1 MAVFVTTENQ
11 VILWRM
17 LQQHPQF
24 YNMEFS
30 QKNELFRKTIEA
42 IYFENEHVQL
52 NYQQLIE
59 LNKKTIRGI
68 LDRVIQPMNKIVVES
83 SEDRSVREFR
93 EREEV
98 YQKMTKKPDLPDAK
112 KMFEEPVVDDDVIT
126 NMEERLLQ
134 YQSQRSL
141 DISNI
146 EIQQNQHNQDKNQN
160 QSMVEE
166 MMKKIQEL
174 EQRVAALETN
184 LN

>member
-1 MAVFVTTENQ
+1 VTTENQ
-11 VILWRM
+11 DILWRM

-30 QKNELFRKTIEA
+30 QKNELFRKTIET
-42 IYFENEHVQL
+42 IYFENEHVQQL
-52 NYQQLIE
+52 NYQQLQE
-59 LNKKTIRGI
+59 LNKKAIRGI
-68 LDRVIQPMNKIVVES
+68 LDRIIQPTNKIVVES

-112 KMFEEPVVDDDVIT
+112 KMFEEPLNDDVIL
-126 NMEERLLQ
+126 NMDERLQQ

-146 EIQQNQHNQDKNQN
+146 EVQQNQH
-160 QSMVEE
+160 QSMEE
-166 MMKKIQEL
+166 LVQRMKEL
-174 EQRVAALETN
+174 EQRVAVLEKDR
-184 LN
+184 LLHV

>member
-1 MAVFVTTENQ
+1 MSVFVTTENQ
-11 VILWRM
+11 DILWRM

-30 QKNELFRKTIEA
+30 QKNVLFRKTIEA
-42 IYFENEHVQL
+42 LYFENEHVQL
-52 NYQQLIE
+52 NYQQLQE
-59 LNKKTIRGI
+59 LNKKAIRGI
-68 LDRVIQPMNKIVVES
+68 LERFIQPNKNMVES

-112 KMFEEPVVDDDVIT
+112 KMFEEPIVDDDVIT

-146 EIQQNQHNQDKNQN
+146 EIQHNQQNQDKNQH

-174 EQRVAALETN
+174 EQRVAALEKN
-184 LN
+184 IN

>member
-1 MAVFVTTENQ
+1 
-11 VILWRM
+11 
-17 LQQHPQF
+17 
-24 YNMEFS
+24 
-30 QKNELFRKTIEA
+30 
-42 IYFENEHVQL
+42 
-52 NYQQLIE
+52 
-59 LNKKTIRGI
+59 
-68 LDRVIQPMNKIVVES
+68 
-83 SEDRSVREFR
+83 
-93 EREEV
+93 
-98 YQKMTKKPDLPDAK
+98 MTKKPDLPDAK

-146 EIQQNQHNQDKNQN
+146 EIQHNQQNQDKNQN

>member
-11 VILWRM
+11 LILWRM

-24 YNMEFS
+24 YSMEFS
-30 QKNELFRKTIEA
+30 QKNVLFRKTIEA

-59 LNKKTIRGI
+59 LNKKTLRVI
-68 LDRVIQPMNKIVVES
+68 LDRIISKPVIVES

-146 EIQQNQHNQDKNQN
+146 EIQQNQQNQNQDQDKN

-174 EQRVAALETN
+174 EQRVAALEKN
-184 LN
+184 